1 MTEKHITPEDYL
13 DSVVDEKTFLE
24 FLQILSEDWEKEERI
39 EAKTPSPP
47 YTAGA
52 LGWEN
57 GDIGSFLEAA
67 AACGIDH
74 LPTGG
79 VEPNSN
85 IWRKAASIIYGGKIY
100 Q

>member
-1 MTEKHITPEDYL
+1 MIEKHITPEDYL
-13 DSVVDEKTFLE
+13 DSVFDEKTFLK
-24 FLQILSEDWEKEERI
+24 FLQILSEDWENEESI

-47 YTAGA
+47 HSAGA

-57 GDIGSFLEAA
+57 GNIGSFLEAA

>member
-24 FLQILSEDWEKEERI
+24 FLQILSEDWEREERI
-39 EAKTPSPP
+39 EAKTPSPPSPP

-57 GDIGSFLEAA
+57 GSIGSFLEAA
-67 AACGIDH
+67 AAYGIDN
-74 LPTGG
+74 LPAGG

-85 IWRKAASIIYGGKIY
+85 IWRKAASIIYGG
-100 Q
+100 

>member
-24 FLQILSEDWEKEERI
+24 FLQILSEDQEREERI

-57 GDIGSFLEAA
+57 GSIGSFLEAA
-67 AACGIDH
+67 AAYGIDN
-74 LPTGG
+74 LPAGG

-85 IWRKAASIIYGGKIY
+85 IWRKAASIIYGGKVY